1 MKKVL
6 FFTIAFCLS
15 VTTALKAIQKNNT
28 QEDITSANIDA
39 LASNESLN
47 DYRQPKTE
55 SCDLQE
61 GEWHTASVKR
71 VCVFS
76 ATPRSCTPVKCGEP
90 FYN

>member
-6 FFTIAFCLS
+6 FFTIAFY
-15 VTTALKAIQKNNT
+15 
-28 QEDITSANIDA
+28 
-39 LASNESLN
+39 

-61 GEWHTASVKR
+61 GGWHTASVKR

-76 ATPRSCTPVKCGEP
+76 ATPRSCTPVECGEP